1 MKTNILNN
9 LGRNFHKFGFKVKKH
24 SPEILAVAGAVGV
37 VASTVIACKATTKL
51 SVILDESKE
60 QVDKIHA
67 CMNDD
72 KLSDR
77 YSEEDSKKDLLI
89 VYSQTGAKL
98 IKLYAPAV
106 ALGALSLTCMLTSN
120 SILRKRN
127 VALAAAYATV
137 DKGFKQYRG
146 RVIERFGDTVDRE
159 LKYNIKAEEIEETTA
174 DENGK
179 ETTVKKPIKVINR
192 EDVSDFAALFGQY
205 AVDKNGKRFLNSC
218 WQPSDEYNLIFLKQ
232 QERYANDK
240 LKSKGYLFL
249 NEVYQMIGL
258 PETKAGQI
266 VGWIYC
272 EDGAN
277 PMGDNFVDF
286 GLHNGDLIHANDTVG
301 DYKYPA
307 ILLDFNVDGSIWEY
321 M

>member
-9 LGRNFHKFGFKVKKH
+9 LGRNFHRFGFKVKKH
-24 SPEILAVAGAVGV
+24 SPEILAVAGVVGA

-51 SVILDESKE
+51 STILDESKE
-60 QVDKIHA
+60 QVDKIHS
-67 CMNDD
+67 CINDD
-72 KLSDR
+72 KLSNR

-89 VYSQTGAKL
+89 VYSQTGVKL

-120 SILRKRN
+120 NILRKRN

-146 RVIERFGDTVDRE
+146 RVVERFGDVVDRE
-159 LKYNIKAEEIEETTA
+159 LKYNIKAQPIEETTV

-179 ETTVKKPIKVINR
+179 EITVKKC
-192 EDVSDFAALFGQY
+192 VSVVNPSDISEY
-205 AVDKNGKRFLNSC
+205 ARFFEKTTVDKDGKPIENHY
-218 WQPSDEYNLIFLKQ
+218 WTNDNEYNLIFLKQ

-240 LKSKGYLFL
+240 LRIKGYLFL
-249 NEVYQMIGL
+249 NEVYQMLGL

-266 VGWIYC
+266 VGWIYDC
-272 EDGAN
+272 KNDENSDSY
-277 PMGDNFVDF
+277 VDF
-286 GLHNGDLIHANDTVG
+286 GIYQDNLSYSDYVNGFD
-301 DYKYPA
+301 PA
-307 ILLDFNVDGSIWEY
+307 ILLDFNVDGNIWDL